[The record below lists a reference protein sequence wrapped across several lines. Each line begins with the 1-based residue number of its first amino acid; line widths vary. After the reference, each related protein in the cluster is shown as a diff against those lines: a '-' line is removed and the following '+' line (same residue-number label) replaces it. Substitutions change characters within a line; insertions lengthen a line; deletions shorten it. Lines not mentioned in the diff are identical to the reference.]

1 MRAVLVEE
9 FKPFDQLELKD
20 IPSPT
25 PGPKEVKLKTQA
37 IGVSFAESLLVSG
50 QYQRKPPLPFVA
62 GCEVSGVVMET
73 GPGADRFK
81 PGDRVCGLIDWG
93 SMAEESVAQEV
104 SLHQIPDSM
113 SHVEATC
120 IPGSYSTTT
129 AALTWPNLLRVQAG
143 DWLLVHGA
151 AGGVGLA
158 AVEIGKIL
166 GAKVIATASSAE
178 KLDLVRAHGADHAIN
193 YREQN
198 FRDEVLAITEG
209 RGVDAVYDPV
219 GGEVFMQSLR
229 CMAPEA
235 RIMPVG
241 FASGDMQCIPANLLL
256 VKNLTVCGLNLGYYF
271 GWSPQD
277 MRYEHEDLMRGLFG
291 QIFNWHTTGLIKPA
305 LSHVLPLSQFREALD
320 IVLTRQSRG
329 RVAMALDDEARRLG
343 IGA

>member
-1 MRAVLVEE
+1 MRAVVVDE
-9 FKPFDQLELKD
+9 FKPFDQLELHEW
-20 IPSPT
+20 PSPV

-37 IGVSFAESLLVSG
+37 VGVSFAESLLVSG

-62 GCEVSGVVMET
+62 GCEVSGVVMDT
-73 GPGADRFK
+73 GPGADRFR

-104 SLHQIPDSM
+104 SLHRIPDGM

-129 AALTWPNLLRVQAG
+129 AALTWPNLLRLQASES
-143 DWLLVHGA
+143 LLVHGA

-166 GAKVIATASSAE
+166 GATVIATASSTE

-198 FRDEVLAITEG
+198 FRERVLEITGG

-219 GGEVFMQSLR
+219 GGDVFMQSLR
-229 CMAPEA
+229 CMAPEG

-241 FASGDMQCIPANLLL
+241 FASGDVQSIPANLLL

-271 GWSPQD
+271 GWSPND
-277 MRYEHEDLMRGLFG
+277 VRYEHEDMMRGLF
-291 QIFNWHTTGLIKPA
+291 QRLFDWHTEGKIKPA
-305 LSHVLPLSQFREALD
+305 VSHILPLSRFREALQ
-320 IVLTRQSRG
+320 IVLTRRSRG
-329 RVAMALDDEARRLG
+329 RVALALNEEADRLG
-343 IGA
+343 IGR